1 MNKPLGIGL
10 HYEHCQSLL
19 NERQEAFGAMLLAPK
34 MVLEKPELIGSLQN
48 EVRLLQ
54 HLCGKAKP
62 EMLDYRPTAKQRSL
76 IELLRYMTVL
86 MPMLVPSIKGGAFLV
101 DDWTAGE
108 ARAASMDFDALL
120 KTLESQA
127 ALYAELVGA
136 MSDDELRGEIEMF
149 GMKKMTRGTMLV
161 NLVLCGHSAY
171 RMQLFCYL
179 KACGREE
186 LNTMNLWMGIDG
198 SM

>member
-1 MNKPLGIGL
+1 
-10 HYEHCQSLL
+10 
-19 NERQEAFGAMLLAPK
+19 

-54 HLCGKAKP
+54 HLSAKVKP

-76 IELLRYMTVL
+76 IELLRYMTVM
-86 MPMLVPSIKGGAFLV
+86 MPLLVPSIKGGTFLI
-101 DDWTAGE
+101 DEWTAGE

-120 KTLESQA
+120 KTLDSQA
-127 ALYAELVGA
+127 ALYGELVGA
-136 MSDDELRGEIEMF
+136 ISDDEMRGEIEMF
-149 GMKKMTRGTMLV
+149 GMKKMTCGTMLV

>member
-1 MNKPLGIGL
+1 
-10 HYEHCQSLL
+10 
-19 NERQEAFGAMLLAPK
+19 MLVAPK
-34 MVLEKPELIGSLQN
+34 MLLERPELIGSLQN

-54 HLCGKAKP
+54 HLCGKVKP

-76 IELLRYMTVL
+76 IELLRYMAVL
-86 MPMLVPSIKGGAFLV
+86 MPTLVPSIKGGAFLV
-101 DDWTAGE
+101 DDWAAGE
-108 ARAASMDFDALL
+108 ARAASMDFEALL

-127 ALYAELVGA
+127 ALYAEMVGA

-149 GMKKMTRGTMLV
+149 GMKMTRGSMLV

>member
-1 MNKPLGIGL
+1 
-10 HYEHCQSLL
+10 
-19 NERQEAFGAMLLAPK
+19 
-34 MVLEKPELIGSLQN
+34 
-48 EVRLLQ
+48 
-54 HLCGKAKP
+54 
-62 EMLDYRPTAKQRSL
+62 
-76 IELLRYMTVL
+76 MTVL
-86 MPMLVPSIKGGAFLV
+86 MPLLVPSIKGGTFLV
-101 DDWTAGE
+101 NDWTAGE

-120 KTLESQA
+120 KTLESQSA
-127 ALYAELVGA
+127 MYAELVGA
-136 MSDDELRGEIEMF
+136 ISEDELRGEIEMF